1 MPATPKSQQGINV
14 ANTSS
19 QTPVPRARPWIVSLT
34 TPEGGRIA
42 DVSTGQ
48 LRSVV
53 TRLALASHQVWH
65 CLLMDQQQ
73 GFGVNTIID
82 VFFSGGLNTP
92 GH

>member
-19 QTPVPRARPWIVSLT
+19 QTPVPRARSWIVSLT

-42 DVSTGQ
+42 DVITAQ

-53 TRLALASHQVWH
+53 TRLA
-65 CLLMDQQQ
+65 
-73 GFGVNTIID
+73 GRGV
-82 VFFSGGLNTP
+82 TP
-92 GH
+92 GVALFTDGPTAGFWSEHSNKCFL